1 MLPFK
6 FLSIATIAAVVSC
19 GSSQSSSP
27 SAGAS
32 GGPSLRTAAP
42 RISPPVPV
50 PGLDAAC
57 RDGVASVSTGWSH
70 SCALCKSGEVAC
82 WGTNFL
88 GNLGVP
94 LPTERPTPVVIA
106 GLKDVREVAAG
117 SYHTCARLASGRA
130 TCWGANNDGQ
140 LGDDTEATRLHPVP
154 VSDLDDA
161 QQIDVGLGPGHS
173 CVVVKSGKVRCWGVN
188 FNSQLGDGTMT
199 NRAAPADVEII

>member
-6 FLSIATIAAVVSC
+6 HLLIAPIAVIAIGC
-19 GSSQSSSP
+19 
-27 SAGAS
+27 GAS
-32 GGPSLRTAAP
+32 PASHPSNSAATP

-50 PGLDAAC
+50 PGLDGAC

-94 LPTERPTPVVIA
+94 LPTERSTPVVIA
-106 GLKDVREVAAG
+106 GLKGVQEVAAG
-117 SYHTCARLASGRA
+117 SYHTCARLASGKV

-140 LGDDTEATRLHPVP
+140 LGDDTSA
-154 VSDLDDA
+154 
-161 QQIDVGLGPGHS
+161 
-173 CVVVKSGKVRCWGVN
+173 
-188 FNSQLGDGTMT
+188 
-199 NRAAPADVEII
+199 